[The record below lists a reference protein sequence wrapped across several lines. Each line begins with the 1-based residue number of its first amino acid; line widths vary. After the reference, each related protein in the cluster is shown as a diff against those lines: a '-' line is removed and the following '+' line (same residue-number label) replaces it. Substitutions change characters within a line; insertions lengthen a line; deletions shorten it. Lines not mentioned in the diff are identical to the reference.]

1 MACLLKIKL
10 TNIKVTFLIL
20 TIRNMVKS
28 MMNLF
33 ARIIKDLVLKDMPI
47 AMINMGLGE
56 ILNYMNAMI
65 VQNVH

>member
-20 TIRNMVKS
+20 TIGN

-47 AMINMGLGE
+47 AMINMGLRE

>member
-1 MACLLKIKL
+1 
-10 TNIKVTFLIL
+10 
-20 TIRNMVKS
+20 MVKS

>member
-20 TIRNMVKS
+20 TIGNMVKS